1 MALQARRFHGKPLPM
16 PNYNFS
22 DVPWCAR
29 DLSGSSLF
37 EVTDRQHFNDS
48 IAELTLLCNEASRR
62 SKNKVVTTSKKSTT
76 KPLSIEYIFDRID
89 TDDPL
94 WGLMVRTDTPTSFKG
109 RPSNIK
115 ASPHWK
121 RGMLQGFITV
131 TTFTNWKSS
140 FRFDSLH
147 EMAFAGDNDDL
158 EEQMKNGLRKYDED
172 GSLAAELEATVKGG
186 NPHVEGVVY
195 PKIAEIALFGGLGCG
210 KQLLRLVIEHLERLK
225 SSARQ
230 NYDYIVLQAT
240 DNSVPFYESMG
251 FTRVGCV
258 QSKSPCPDEYVTGP
272 IEEYITEK
280 NGETCQQIAKKFGV
294 DVWDVIFL
302 NQPLYGSVLQHQ
314 SWLKQGTRIF
324 VPQKVGQSSEN
335 TFVPKWY
342 VSRENDTPRGIAKKF
357 KVNFGELLQANKR
370 RYPELTGSSRLMEGT
385 RIQIANF
392 HIDEADMTGYSHWT
406 FPDTNP
412 EDDEPSYMMA
422 LRLNRKKGRDALEK
436 PVAASL
442 SVSMNPYSPDQAG
455 VKELLL
461 QPTTSLAPM
470 FTQVKVLQDPPKK
483 PKRPTTSFGHFSTE
497 IRSSLPEEM
506 KGKQFGEINTYIA
519 ELWRALTDEDKAPYI
534 GKYEESKAAHADA
547 MKKYELELA
556 NFKREAPQDMTGLRG
571 QDTSLLEKVVK
582 LKSNSGIS
590 GASKYEYFYVLT
602 FIPDLQWVHLIPMVK
617 AGEFDD
623 KHPEICGRPIWKLV
637 GEDAGKEIDT
647 TAGMCEVVVARTMK
661 NSANADDE
669 HWDVY
674 DKGET
679 PPILA
684 ELVPK
689 SPVIA
694 PVKPKKP
701 ATSFA
706 LFCADARS
714 DMRDLRNKTFTECT
728 QILASKWK
736 EMSAEDKAKYKAQ
749 QLELNAQYSKE
760 LETYERDVAIFLRK
774 NPGAVIEERKRGRPR
789 KHPLPTSPAPSS
801 PPSPDS
807 SAEKPVEKPGKR
819 KRGRPRKHPL
829 PQDVPLPEK
838 KKTETEKVVPF
849 PEKKKAKM
857 EKSISAVYSKPT
869 QNDVVLSLM
878 DDYYKDIMWKYFRK
892 LGIDRVKVEEDAA
905 IDKILTTLKQRV
917 GQKGKYLKRDQTT
930 GHCVVVSENDA
941 RAKVMHDIR
950 RRVSTAQSWA
960 EGASN
965 KAGKARSPMPSK
977 SRQKAKPEKPRPP
990 PPAFTTKTNSNDII
1004 LSLLDEKYKEIMWA
1018 QYRKLGRTNG
1028 TYDRENVAGMD
1039 ILFTLKKGMG
1049 TRGRFFKK
1057 SPHSFDLIEC
1067 SEDVAL
1073 EKIKSDLKRRMS
1085 SKHHWLGED
1094 EKKLEM
1100 IAFAINRYPSRG
1112 SGAIPLEV
1120 AEAAVLSSPKKP
1132 SPKKMKAKSYASP
1145 FMKRNYG
1152 ADIPSEPAD
1161 GFPDGWLTRQIPR
1174 AKKTDKRLDRYWYSP
1189 VLGVAFRNREDAHHF
1204 AAEVEKAGGD
1214 ESKVLGPS
1222 ILSLEDGN
1230 DDSDEGSS
1238 DEKNEGKNTTN
1249 RPLAP
1254 IFLKNYGK
1262 KKKKAVEATAAP
1274 LDEIS
1279 SEEIPPRPSRYPD
1292 RKRKCTSSLDLA
1304 AVSDGADSVS
1314 SVEVTDQPSRKKSR
1328 K

>member
-16 PNYNFS
+16 PTYNFS
-22 DVPWCAR
+22 DVPWCAK

-37 EVTDRQHFNDS
+37 EVTNRQHFNDS

-62 SKNKVVTTSKKSTT
+62 SKNKALTTSKKSTT

-109 RPSNIK
+109 RPSNVK

-147 EMAFAGDNDDL
+147 EMAFAGDSDDL

-172 GSLAAELEATVKGG
+172 GSLAEELEATVKGG

-195 PKIAEIALFGGLGCG
+195 PKIAEVALFGGLGCG

-272 IEEYITEK
+272 VEEYMTQK
-280 NGETCQQIAKKFGV
+280 NGETCQQIAKNFGV
-294 DVWDVIFL
+294 DVWDIIFL

-314 SWLKQGTRIF
+314 SWLKEGTKIF
-324 VPQKVGQSSEN
+324 VPKKVEQSSEAK
-335 TFVPKWY
+335 FAPKWY

-357 KVNFGELLQANKR
+357 KVNFAELLQANKR
-370 RYPELTGSSRLMEGT
+370 RYPELTGNSRLMEGT

-412 EDDEPSYMMA
+412 EDEEPSYMMA

-442 SVSMNPYSPDQAG
+442 SVPMKPYSPDDAG
-455 VKELLL
+455 IKELLL
-461 QPTTSLAPM
+461 QPSNSLAPI
-470 FTQVKVLQDPPKK
+470 FTQTKKAQEPPKK

-497 IRSSLPEEM
+497 IRSNLSREM
-506 KGKQFGEINTYIA
+506 KGKQFGEINTFIA
-519 ELWRALTDEDKAPYI
+519 EQWRALSDEGKVPYI
-534 GKYEESKAAHADA
+534 EKYEESKAAFADA

-590 GASKYEYFYVLT
+590 GASKYEYYYVLT

-623 KHPEICGRPIWKLV
+623 EHPEICGRPIWKLV
-637 GEDAGKEIDT
+637 EEDAGKEIDT
-647 TAGMCEVVVARTMK
+647 TAGMCEVVTARTMN

-684 ELVPK
+684 ALAPK
-689 SPVIA
+689 TPVAA

-714 DMRDLRNKTFTECT
+714 EMRDLRNKSFTECT

-736 EMSAEDKAKYKAQ
+736 QMTADDKAKYKEQ
-749 QLELNAQYSKE
+749 QLELNAQYSVEMKS
-760 LETYERDVAIFLRK
+760 YERDVAIFLRE
-774 NPGAVIEERKRGRPR
+774 NPHAVIEERKRGRPR
-789 KHPLPTSPAPSS
+789 KHPLPSSAPSS
-801 PPSPDS
+801 PSSPDS
-807 SAEKPVEKPGKR
+807 SVDKHGKR

-838 KKTETEKVVPF
+838 KKAKTEKSV
-849 PEKKKAKM
+849 
-857 EKSISAVYSKPT
+857 SSASSKPT

-878 DDYYKDIMWKYFRK
+878 EDYYKDIMWKHFRI
-892 LGIDRVKVEEDAA
+892 LGISRVKEEEDAA
-905 IDKILTTLKQRV
+905 VAKILKKLKQRV
-917 GQKGKYLKRDQTT
+917 GLEGKFLKREQTT
-930 GHCVVVSENDA
+930 GHYVVVTEDDA
-941 RAKVMHDIR
+941 RAKVRHDIR
-950 RRVSTAQSWA
+950 RRVSTSQSWA
-960 EGASN
+960 DVPSN
-965 KAGKARSPMPSK
+965 KASKARSPKPSP
-977 SRQKAKPEKPRPP
+977 RQKAKPEKPRTP

-1067 SEDVAL
+1067 SEDLAL

-1094 EKKLEM
+1094 EKEKEM
-1100 IAFAINRYPSRG
+1100 IAFAINRYPSRD
-1112 SGAIPLEV
+1112 SGAIPREV
-1120 AEAAVLSSPKKP
+1120 AEAAVLSSPKKS

-1152 ADIPSEPAD
+1152 AHIPSEPAD
-1161 GFPDGWLTRQIPR
+1161 GFPDGWVTRQIPR

-1189 VLGVAFRNREDAHHF
+1189 ILGLAFRNRDDAHHF
-1204 AAEVEKAGGD
+1204 ATEVERSGGD
-1214 ESKVLGPS
+1214 ESKVVGPS
-1222 ILSLEDGN
+1222 ILSL
-1230 DDSDEGSS
+1230 DDSNDEPDQGSS
-1238 DEKNEGKNTTN
+1238 NDEKKEGKNSTS

-1262 KKKKAVEATAAP
+1262 KKKKDVEVTAPAP
-1274 LDEIS
+1274 SVDIT
-1279 SEEIPPRPSRYPD
+1279 SEELPPRPSRYPD

-1304 AVSDGADSVS
+1304 AVSDGSDSVS
-1314 SVEVTDQPSRKKSR
+1314 SVEVTDQPQRKKAR

>member
-22 DVPWCAR
+22 DVPWCAK

-37 EVTDRQHFNDS
+37 EVTNRQHFNDS

-62 SKNKVVTTSKKSTT
+62 SKNKVLTTSKKSST

-109 RPSNIK
+109 RPSNVK

-172 GSLAAELEATVKGG
+172 GSLAEELEATVKGG

-195 PKIAEIALFGGLGCG
+195 PKIAEVALFGGLGCG
-210 KQLLRLVIEHLERLK
+210 KQLLRLVVEHLERLK

-258 QSKSPCPDEYVTGP
+258 QSKNPCPDEYVSGP
-272 IEEYITEK
+272 IEEYMTQK

-314 SWLKQGTRIF
+314 SWLKEGTRIF
-324 VPQKVGQSSEN
+324 VPKKVEQPSEN
-335 TFVPKWY
+335 KFTPKWY

-370 RYPELTGSSRLMEGT
+370 RYPELTGNSRLMEGT

-412 EDDEPSYMMA
+412 EDEEPSYMMA
-422 LRLNRKKGRDALEK
+422 LRLNRKKGKEALEK

-442 SVSMNPYSPDQAG
+442 SVPMNPYSPDEAG

-461 QPTTSLAPM
+461 QPSTSLAPI
-470 FTQVKVLQDPPKK
+470 FTQTKKAQEPPKK

-497 IRSSLPEEM
+497 IRSNLPREM

-519 ELWRALTDEDKAPYI
+519 EQWRALTDEDKVPYI
-534 GKYEESKAAHADA
+534 EKYEESKAAYADA

-582 LKSNSGIS
+582 LKSNCGIS
-590 GASKYEYFYVLT
+590 GASKYDYFYVLT

-623 KHPEICGRPIWKLV
+623 EHPEICGRPIWKLV

-647 TAGMCEVVVARTMK
+647 TAGLCEVVTARTMN

-679 PPILA
+679 PPVLA
-684 ELVPK
+684 ALVPK
-689 SPVIA
+689 TLANA

-714 DMRDLRNKTFTECT
+714 DMRDLRNKTLTECT

-736 EMSAEDKAKYKAQ
+736 HMTADDKAKYKQ
-749 QLELNAQYSKE
+749 QQIELNAQHLKE
-760 LETYERDVAIFLRK
+760 MERYERDLAIFLRE
-774 NPGAVIEERKRGRPR
+774 NPDAVIEERKRGRPR
-789 KHPLPTSPAPSS
+789 KHPLPSPAPSL

-807 SAEKPVEKPGKR
+807 SVDQPGKR
-819 KRGRPRKHPL
+819 KRGRPRKHSL
-829 PQDVPLPEK
+829 PPD
-838 KKTETEKVVPF
+838 VPF
-849 PEKKKAKM
+849 PEKKKAKT
-857 EKSISAVYSKPT
+857 EKSASAVISKPT

-878 DDYYKDIMWKYFRK
+878 DDFYKDIMWSHFRT
-892 LGIDRVKVEEDAA
+892 LGIARVKEEEDAA
-905 IDKILTTLKQRV
+905 IDKILKTFKQRI
-917 GQKGKYLKRDQTT
+917 GHEGKYLKRDQST
-930 GHCVVVSENDA
+930 GICTVVPENEA
-941 RAKVMHDIR
+941 RAKVRHDIR
-950 RRVSTAQSWA
+950 RRANSSQSWA
-960 EGASN
+960 SVPSN
-965 KAGKARSPMPSK
+965 KASKDRSPKPSK
-977 SRQKAKPEKPRPP
+977 SRQKTKPEKSKPP

-1028 TYDRENVAGMD
+1028 SYDRENVAGMD
-1039 ILFTLKKGMG
+1039 VLFILKKGMG

-1057 SPHSFDLIEC
+1057 SPHGFDLIEC
-1067 SEDVAL
+1067 SEDLAL

-1094 EKKLEM
+1094 EKEKEM

-1120 AEAAVLSSPKKP
+1120 AEAAVLPSPKKS

-1145 FMKRNYG
+1145 FMRRNYG
-1152 ADIPSEPAD
+1152 ADIPGEQAE
-1161 GFPDGWLTRQIPR
+1161 GFPDGWLTRRIPR
-1174 AKKTDKRLDRYWYSP
+1174 AKKTDKRLDRFWYSP
-1189 VLGVAFRNREDAHHF
+1189 ILGLAFRNRDDAYQF
-1204 AAEVEKAGGD
+1204 ATEVERAGGD

-1222 ILSLEDGN
+1222 ILSLDDNN
-1230 DDSDEGSS
+1230 DEPDQESS
-1238 DEKNEGKNTTN
+1238 NEKNEGQHVTN

-1262 KKKKAVEATAAP
+1262 KKKKAAESAAAAP
-1274 LDEIS
+1274 PDDNA

-1314 SVEVTDQPSRKKSR
+1314 SVEVTDEPQRKKSR
-1328 K
+1328 S

>member
-1 MALQARRFHGKPLPM
+1 MALQARRFHGKPLPQ

-22 DVPWCAR
+22 DVPWCAK

-37 EVTDRQHFNDS
+37 EVTNRQHFNDS

-62 SKNKVVTTSKKSTT
+62 SKSKGLTSSKKSTT

-109 RPSNIK
+109 RPSNVK

-147 EMAFAGDNDDL
+147 EMAFAGDSDDL

-172 GSLAAELEATVKGG
+172 GSLAEELEATVKGG

-195 PKIAEIALFGGLGCG
+195 PKIAEVALFGGLGCG
-210 KQLLRLVIEHLERLK
+210 KQLLRLVIEQLESLK

-258 QSKSPCPDEYVTGP
+258 QSKNPCPDEYVTGP
-272 IEEYITEK
+272 VDEYMTQK

-314 SWLKQGTRIF
+314 SWLKQGTKIF
-324 VPQKVGQSSEN
+324 VPQKVKQSPEN
-335 TFVPKWY
+335 KFAPKWY

-357 KVNFGELLQANKR
+357 NVNFGELLQANKR
-370 RYPELTGSSRLMEGT
+370 RYPELTGNSRLMEGT

-412 EDDEPSYMMA
+412 EDEEPSYMMA
-422 LRLNRKKGRDALEK
+422 LKLNRKKGKEALEK
-436 PVAASL
+436 PIAASL
-442 SVSMNPYSPDQAG
+442 SVPMKPYSPDQAG

-461 QPTTSLAPM
+461 QPNSALAPI
-470 FTQVKVLQDPPKK
+470 FTETKRMKEPLK

-497 IRSSLPEEM
+497 IRSNLPREM
-506 KGKQFGEINTYIA
+506 KGRQFGEINTYIA
-519 ELWRALTDEDKAPYI
+519 EQWRALTDEEKIPYI
-534 GKYEESKAAHADA
+534 EKFEESKAAYADA

-556 NFKREAPQDMTGLRG
+556 NFKREAPQETSGLRG

-582 LKSNSGIS
+582 LKSNCGIS
-590 GASKYEYFYVLT
+590 GASKYDYYYVLT

-617 AGEFDD
+617 AGEFDEE
-623 KHPEICGRPIWKLV
+623 HPEICGRPIWKLIE
-637 GEDAGKEIDT
+637 EDAGKEIDT
-647 TAGMCEVVVARTMK
+647 TAAMCEVVTARTMN

-674 DKGET
+674 ERGET
-679 PPILA
+679 PPVLA
-684 ELVPK
+684 ALRPK
-689 SPVIA
+689 TAVDA

-714 DMRDLRNKTFTECT
+714 DLRCDLRNKTMTECT
-728 QILASKWK
+728 QILADKWK
-736 EMSAEDKAKYKAQ
+736 QLAADEKSKYKEQ

-760 LETYERDVAIFLRK
+760 LKQYERDLAKFLRE
-774 NPGAVIEERKRGRPR
+774 NPDVIIEDRKRGRPR
-789 KHPLPTSPAPSS
+789 KHPLTSPAPSLPS
-801 PPSPDS
+801 SPDS
-807 SAEKPVEKPGKR
+807 SVDHHGKR

-829 PQDVPLPEK
+829 PAE
-838 KKTETEKVVPF
+838 VPF
-849 PEKKKAKM
+849 PAKKKAKT
-857 EKSISAVYSKPT
+857 EKLVSAITWKPT

-878 DDYYKDIMWKYFRK
+878 DDYYKDIMWRHFRM
-892 LGIDRVKVEEDAA
+892 LGITRIKEDEDEV
-905 IDKILTTLKQRV
+905 IDKAFKILKQRV
-917 GQKGKYLKRDQTT
+917 GHEGKFLKRVQTNGT
-930 GHCVVVSENDA
+930 YVVVLENEA
-941 RAKVMHDIR
+941 RSKVMHDVR
-950 RRVSTAQSWA
+950 RRVSTYQSWA
-960 EGASN
+960 DVPSSN
-965 KAGKARSPMPSK
+965 TTGKARSPKSSK
-977 SRQKAKPEKPRPP
+977 SRQKENADKPKHL

-1018 QYRKLGRTNG
+1018 QYRKLGKTNG
-1028 TYDRENVAGMD
+1028 NYDRENVAGMD
-1039 ILFTLKKGMG
+1039 VLSQLKKGMG

-1067 SEDVAL
+1067 SEVLAL

-1085 SKHHWLGED
+1085 SKHHWLGGD
-1094 EKKLEM
+1094 EKETD
-1100 IAFAINRYPSRG
+1100 AFSISRYPSRAVG
-1112 SGAIPLEV
+1112 SIPLEV
-1120 AEAAVLSSPKKP
+1120 ADADVLTSPKKSSPKQTKP
-1132 SPKKMKAKSYASP
+1132 KSYASP
-1145 FMKRNYG
+1145 FMKRYYG
-1152 ADIPSEPAD
+1152 IDFPSEPAD
-1161 GFPDGWLTRQIPR
+1161 DFPDGWVTRQVPR
-1174 AKKTDKRLDRYWYSP
+1174 AKRTDKRLDRYWYSP
-1189 VLGVAFRNREDAHHF
+1189 MLGLAFRNRDDAYHF
-1204 AAEVEKAGGD
+1204 AMEVERVGGD
-1214 ESKVLGPS
+1214 ESQVLGPA
-1222 ILSLEDGN
+1222 ILSSN
-1230 DDSDEGSS
+1230 KSDDEPVQVASNQ
-1238 DEKNEGKNTTN
+1238 KNESKNATV

-1262 KKKKAVEATAAP
+1262 KKKAAESSAAP
-1274 LDEIS
+1274 PDDLP
-1279 SEEIPPRPSRYPD
+1279 SEDIPPRPSRYPD
-1292 RKRKCTSSLDLA
+1292 RKRKCASSLELA
-1304 AVSDGADSVS
+1304 AISDSSDSVS
-1314 SVEVTDQPSRKKSR
+1314 SIEVTDEPRRKKSR

>member
-16 PNYNFS
+16 PTYNFS
-22 DVPWCAR
+22 DVPWCAK

-62 SKNKVVTTSKKSTT
+62 SKNKVMTTPKKSTT

-109 RPSNIK
+109 RPSNVK
-115 ASPHWK
+115 ASPLWK

-158 EEQMKNGLRKYDED
+158 EEQMKNGLRKYDQD
-172 GSLAAELEATVKGG
+172 GSLADELEATVKGG

-210 KQLLRLVIEHLERLK
+210 KQLLRLVIENLERLK

-258 QSKSPCPDEYVTGP
+258 QSKSPCPDKYVTGP
-272 IEEYITEK
+272 IEEYMTEK

-294 DVWDVIFL
+294 DVWDIIFL

-324 VPQKVGQSSEN
+324 VPKKVEQSSEN
-335 TFVPKWY
+335 KFVPKWY
-342 VSRENDTPRGIAKKF
+342 VSKENDTPRGIAKKF
-357 KVNFGELLQANKR
+357 NVNFGELLQANKR
-370 RYPELTGSSRLMEGT
+370 RYPELTGNSRLMDGT

-406 FPDTNP
+406 FPDTNA
-412 EDDEPSYMMA
+412 EDEEPSYMMA
-422 LRLNRKKGRDALEK
+422 LRLNRKKGKDALEK

-442 SVSMNPYSPDQAG
+442 SVPMNPYSPDQAG

-461 QPTTSLAPM
+461 QPNTSLAPI
-470 FTQVKVLQDPPKK
+470 FTQAKTLKDPPKK

-497 IRSSLPEEM
+497 IRSNLPREM
-506 KGKQFGEINTYIA
+506 KGKQFGVINTYIA
-519 ELWRALTDEDKAPYI
+519 EQWRALSDEGKVPYI
-534 GKYEESKAAHADA
+534 EKYEESKAAYTEA
-547 MKKYELELA
+547 MKTYELELA

-571 QDTSLLEKVVK
+571 QDISLLEKVVK
-582 LKSNSGIS
+582 LKSNCGIS

-617 AGEFDD
+617 AGEFDNE
-623 KHPEICGRPIWKLV
+623 HPEICGRPIWKLV

-647 TAGMCEVVVARTMK
+647 TAGMCEVVISRMMK
-661 NSANADDE
+661 NTANADDE

-684 ELVPK
+684 ALVPK
-689 SPVIA
+689 SPAIA

-714 DMRDLRNKTFTECT
+714 DMRDLRNKTMTECT
-728 QILASKWK
+728 QILATKWK
-736 EMSAEDKAKYKAQ
+736 EMTADSKAKYKAR

-760 LETYERDVAIFLRK
+760 LESYEREVANFLRE

-789 KHPLPTSPAPSS
+789 KRPLPTSPAPSS
-801 PPSPDS
+801 LPSPES
-807 SAEKPVEKPGKR
+807 SVEKPVETPGKR

-829 PQDVPLPEK
+829 PQDVSL
-838 KKTETEKVVPF
+838 
-849 PEKKKAKM
+849 PEKKKAKI
-857 EKSISAVYSKPT
+857 EKSVSAVCSKPT

-878 DDYYKDIMWKYFRK
+878 DDYYKDIMWRYFRI
-892 LGIDRVKVEEDAA
+892 LGIDRVKAKEDEA
-905 IDKILTTLKQRV
+905 IDKILKTFKQRV
-917 GQKGKYLKRDQTT
+917 GQNGKYLKRDQTT
-930 GHCVVVSENDA
+930 GHCVIVSESDA

-950 RRVSTAQSWA
+950 RRVNTSPSWA
-960 EGASN
+960 EGSPN
-965 KAGKARSPMPSK
+965 KARKGRSPMPPK
-977 SRQKAKPEKPRPP
+977 SRQKAKLEKPRPP

-1057 SPHSFDLIEC
+1057 SPHSFDLIDC

-1094 EKKLEM
+1094 EKEM
-1100 IAFAINRYPSRG
+1100 ELNTFAINRYPSRG
-1112 SGAIPLEV
+1112 SGAIPLEA
-1120 AEAAVLSSPKKP
+1120 AEAAVLFSPKK
-1132 SPKKMKAKSYASP
+1132 STPKKMKAKSYASP
-1145 FMKRNYG
+1145 YMKRNYG
-1152 ADIPSEPAD
+1152 SDIPSEPAD
-1161 GFPDGWLTRQIPR
+1161 GFPDGWVTRQIPR

-1189 VLGVAFRNREDAHHF
+1189 ILGLAFRNKDDAFHF
-1204 AAEVEKAGGD
+1204 AAEVEKCGGD
-1214 ESKVLGPS
+1214 ESKVVGPS
-1222 ILSLEDGN
+1222 ILSLDDGN

-1238 DEKNEGKNTTN
+1238 NGKNEGIDEPGEGENEGKDKTN

-1262 KKKKAVEATAAP
+1262 KKKKKAVEEAAVP
-1274 LDEIS
+1274 TDEIS

-1292 RKRKCTSSLDLA
+1292 RKRKCTSSSDLA

-1314 SVEVTDQPSRKKSR
+1314 SFEVTDEPHKKKSR